1 MENEKQKIVKNKTKI
16 YELILRESIG
26 DKEFTYNK
34 LIIAKTLQSAERKAN
49 QYARRFWSS
58 YEDNQPVRK
67 NRDGQYEFNGGE
79 IIVEVIDVSETT
91 KELFLEECYQRA
103 MIDKV

>member
-1 MENEKQKIVKNKTKI
+1 MKLF
-16 YELILRESIG
+16 ELILREHIS

-34 LIIAKTLQSAERKAN
+34 LIPAKTLKSAEKQAN

-58 YEDNQPVRK
+58 YEDDQPVRK
-67 NRDGQYEFNGGE
+67 NKDGQYEFNGGE
-79 IIVEVIDVSETT
+79 IIVEVIDVSETN

-103 MIDKV
+103 LIGKV

>member
-1 MENEKQKIVKNKTKI
+1 
-16 YELILRESIG
+16 LRESIS

-34 LIIAKTLQSAERKAN
+34 LIFAKTLKSAEKKAN

-58 YEDNQPVRK
+58 YEDDQPVRK
-67 NRDGQYEFNGGE
+67 NKDGQYEFNNGE
-79 IIVEVIDVSETT
+79 IIVEVIDVSETN

-103 MIDKV
+103 LIGKV